1 VFTQYFQLVRGYSPL
16 AAGLWALPAGLAQ
29 FAVANAARPL
39 VARHGF
45 RHVLCAGLLA
55 STLGLLVLATSGTR
69 SSPWVFEAG
78 LALLGAGI
86 GLTMP
91 PATGAIMSSLPPHRA
106 GVGSALNDLNRE
118 LGGAFGI
125 GVLGS
130 LTATHFQSRLTPAL
144 ASFTATHFPSRPT
157 PALASHPGPVT
168 AAAAEANRGLAQ
180 ALALAGGPHAPLA
193 VAARAA
199 YTSGLDLA
207 MLIGAAVVLAAA
219 IVVYLALPAKPSPPD
234 ASQVPL
240 TPPART
246 GNIAR

>member
-1 VFTQYFQLVRGYSPL
+1 
-16 AAGLWALPAGLAQ
+16 
-29 FAVANAARPL
+29 
-39 VARHGF
+39 
-45 RHVLCAGLLA
+45 
-55 STLGLLVLATSGTR
+55 
-69 SSPWVFEAG
+69 
-78 LALLGAGI
+78 
-86 GLTMP
+86 
-91 PATGAIMSSLPPHRA
+91 
-106 GVGSALNDLNRE
+106 
-118 LGGAFGI
+118 
-125 GVLGS
+125 
-130 LTATHFQSRLTPAL
+130 
-144 ASFTATHFPSRPT
+144 
-157 PALASHPGPVT
+157 VT